1 MKLDLSTVGISC
13 VACGTRTTLEHAIQD
28 GWHQCLRCQFFIDPT
43 CQQIVQN
50 TMSGVCPSFSQG
62 VSRHPLQPADIPSEQ
77 ILIFVKDQYQK
88 GRVGAIIDSL
98 FYSKPSILEKPRHPS
113 QIKIEPEEPLTREE
127 IWQRFGLV
135 LVQRSQG
142 KWKAWEKVGSPG

>member
-13 VACGTRTTLEHAIQD
+13 VACGTRITLEEAIQKE
-28 GWHQCLRCQFFIDPT
+28 WHQCLRCQFFIDPH
-43 CQQIVQN
+43 CLGIVQN
-50 TMSGVCPSFSQG
+50 TMGGVCPSFSQG
-62 VSRHPLQPADIPSEQ
+62 VARHSLQAADIPTEQ

-88 GRVGAIIDSL
+88 GHVGALIDSL
-98 FYSKPSILEKPRHPS
+98 FYTRPSALKKPQHPS
-113 QIKIEPEEPLTREE
+113 QMESNSEEPLTREE

-142 KWKAWEKVGSPG
+142 KWKTWEKVGSTS